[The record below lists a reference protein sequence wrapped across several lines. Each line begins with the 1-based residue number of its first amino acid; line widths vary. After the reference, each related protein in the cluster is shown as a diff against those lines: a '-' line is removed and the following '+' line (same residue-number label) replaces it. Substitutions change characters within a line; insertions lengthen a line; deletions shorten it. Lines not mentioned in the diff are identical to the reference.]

1 MGGGDSRESAS
12 RWGAGVSLLL
22 ALGCASSAFVTD
34 ASGFLHRSAGFYV
47 ASPALLEPAWRRVDV
62 EGKAISFQ
70 GPRGAIMS
78 LQSSCRPRRAS
89 PRLLAQHL
97 QIGLPERAQRDS
109 RAVRAGTLEG
119 WSRTFDVRGPSGVV
133 RVRTVTAVYGDC
145 VLDWV
150 LTGDASFEAAQPLFD
165 TWWGSF
171 ESEPNGGEA
180 W

>member
-1 MGGGDSRESAS
+1 ML
-12 RWGAGVSLLL
+12 LLL

-34 ASGFLHRSAGFYV
+34 GSGFRHRLAGFHV
-47 ASPALLEPAWRRVDV
+47 ASPSVLEPDWRRLEV
-62 EGKAISFQ
+62 EGKALSFR

-109 RAVRAGTLEG
+109 REVQAGTLDA
-119 WSRTFDVRGPSGVV
+119 WSRTFDVRGPRGVI
-133 RVRTVTAVYGDC
+133 RVRTVTAVYRDC

-150 LTGDASFEAAQPLFD
+150 LSGDASFEAAQPLFD
-165 TWWGSF
+165 AWWGSF
-171 ESEPNGGEA
+171 EPELEGGEA
-180 W
+180 R